1 VWEDSSATDGLR
13 HHRRSRSLRARMVGA
28 ALTITLL
35 ISALGGC
42 LEHSERELP
51 PYTPDPRATNCD
63 EIASANE
70 CVPYSL
76 RFAGPVLPGVDG
88 AVDPLHKMLPRSG
101 SLPARIVGTWWV
113 KGDERQEARTSIV
126 RFPGPADSTTIDG
139 SLLLK
144 PFIDPA
150 SAEQRLLTW
159 CPSLR
164 YVSIGSAPRLSPEEL
179 FVRNYSK
186 ETLLSDSEC
195 LLMALRAASRGES
208 LVVSNRL
215 LVLSDSG
222 DIKKEFLLGARQKPT
237 HAHIVRL
244 RGRETALVDFNSGYQ
259 VSEMLYR
266 ELMHPRLAPGKIMSP
281 SATDAVFGSFRGI
294 VAIDIETGQVLW
306 KRRLGAPPGSG
317 VVWDLNGDGLDEII
331 YRTTSTGNGVN
342 GSGVTDAGCAH
353 VLCLDHEGHELWR
366 HRFTGPYLRL
376 QVGISDLA
384 DAPGYEIVV
393 VSGSE
398 QSSATGTVTILSSSG
413 DLLTE
418 TSVLGSPRGL
428 VLVDLTGDG
437 REDIVVGGTRGR
449 MHVLDAALDIV
460 STFVDTAHQRYQE
473 RSVAPVAANDIDG
486 DGEMEILAT
495 SLGWAIEE
503 WNVRMYRGRL
513 ITSPDRYVI
522 ATDADLVE
530 EARARFVE
538 PSAGVTGLARGPGG
552 VWGFIGDLNANGC
565 NEFVL
570 PRNALGAYVFEVVP
584 EGVTE

>member
-1 VWEDSSATDGLR
+1 
-13 HHRRSRSLRARMVGA
+13 MVGA
-28 ALTITLL
+28 ALTIAMLVAVL
-35 ISALGGC
+35 AGC

-63 EIASANE
+63 ETASADA
-70 CVPYSL
+70 CGPYSL
-76 RFAGPVLPGVDG
+76 RLAAKVLPGVDG
-88 AVDPLHKMLPRSG
+88 AVDPLHNMLPRSG
-101 SLPARIVGTWWV
+101 VLPARLVGTWWV
-113 KGDERQEARTSIV
+113 RGEGRQRARTAIV
-126 RFPGPADSTTIDG
+126 RFPGPADSMTIDG
-139 SLLLK
+139 SFLLQ

-150 SAEQRLLTW
+150 SAEQRLLAW

-164 YVSIGSAPRLSPEEL
+164 YVPAGSAPRLSPEEL

-195 LLMALRAASRGES
+195 LLMAVRAASRGES

-215 LVLSDSG
+215 LVLSDTG
-222 DIKKEFLLGARQKPT
+222 DVEKEILLGARQKPT

-244 RGRETALVDFNSGYQ
+244 QGRETALVDFNSGYQ

-281 SATDAVFGSFRGI
+281 AATDAVFGSFRGV
-294 VAIDIETGQVLW
+294 VAIDIETGQALW
-306 KRRLGAPPGSG
+306 KRRLGAPPGNG
-317 VVWDLNGDGLDEII
+317 IVWDLNGDGLDEII

-376 QVGISDLA
+376 QLGVSDLA
-384 DAPGYEIVV
+384 DAPGYEVVV

-398 QSSATGTVTILSSSG
+398 QSSATGTLSILSSSG
-413 DLLTE
+413 ELLAE
-418 TSVLGSPRGL
+418 TSALGSPRGL

-449 MHVLDAALDIV
+449 MHVLDGALDV
-460 STFVDTAHQRYQE
+460 VASFVDTVHQGYQE
-473 RSVAPVAANDIDG
+473 RSVAPVVANDIDG

-503 WNVRMYRGRL
+503 WNVRMSRGRL
-513 ITSPDRYVI
+513 VVSPDRYLI
-522 ATDADLVE
+522 STGAGLVE
-530 EARARFVE
+530 EARARFLE
-538 PSAGVTGLARGPGG
+538 PSAGVTGLSRGPGAAI
-552 VWGFIGDLNANGC
+552 GFIGDLNDDGH

-570 PRNALGAYVFEVVP
+570 PRNRLGAYVFEVVP
-584 EGVTE
+584 EEVTE